1 MTEEISSIKEKYGI
15 IGREVEL
22 EKALIAISAGKH
34 VLFEGPVGVGKTVLA
49 AALAG
54 HFNREFFR
62 VDGDERYTEHKLVGW
77 FDPSTVIPKGY
88 SWESF
93 ISGPLVQAMSEGAFL
108 FLNELNRMPEGTQNV
123 LLPAMDERQII
134 VPKIGT
140 INAKPSFLVIAT
152 QNPEDYVGTS
162 RISEA
167 LMDRF
172 IWIPLKY
179 QTLEEEVKIVR
190 KETGNKNDNN
200 ILTAVNIIRR
210 TREDPDIRRG
220 ASVRGAIDLTALIS
234 TYSSEKFVED
244 KDKWLNASV
253 MALGTKIE
261 IQDRSDKTVEDV
273 IQSIVLSVLLSKEN
287 KKKDQVF

>member
-1 MTEEISSIKEKYGI
+1 MPEEISSIQEKYGI

-22 EKALIAISAGKH
+22 EKALMATYAGKH
-34 VLFEGPVGVGKTVLA
+34 VLFEGPVGVGKTVIA
-49 AALAG
+49 VALAEY
-54 HFNREFFR
+54 FNRGFFR

-108 FLNELNRMPEGTQNV
+108 FINELNRMPEGTQNV

-140 INAKPSFLVIAT
+140 ISAKPSFLVIAT

-172 IWIPLKY
+172 VWIPLSY
-179 QTLEEEVKIVR
+179 QTLEEEGKIVR
-190 KETGNKNDNN
+190 KETGCNNDEN
-200 ILTAVNIIRR
+200 ILTAVNIARR

-220 ASVRGAIDLTALIS
+220 ASVRGAVDLTALIS

-244 KDKWLNASV
+244 KDVWLKASV

-273 IQSIVLSVLLSKEN
+273 IQSIVNSIFRSREN
-287 KKKDQVF
+287 KKKGQVY

>member
-1 MTEEISSIKEKYGI
+1 MPEEISSIQEKYGI

-22 EKALIAISAGKH
+22 EKALMATYAGKH
-34 VLFEGPVGVGKTVLA
+34 VLFEGPVGVGKTVIA
-49 AALAG
+49 VALAEY
-54 HFNREFFR
+54 FNRGFFR

-108 FLNELNRMPEGTQNV
+108 FINELNRMPEGTQNV

-140 INAKPSFLVIAT
+140 ISAKPSFLVIAT

-172 IWIPLKY
+172 VWIPLSY
-179 QTLEEEVKIVR
+179 QTLEEEGKIVR
-190 KETGNKNDNN
+190 KETGCNNDEN
-200 ILTAVNIIRR
+200 ILTAVNIVRR

-220 ASVRGAIDLTALIS
+220 ASVRGAVDLTALIS

-244 KDKWLNASV
+244 KDVWLKASV

-273 IQSIVLSVLLSKEN
+273 IQSIVNSVFRSREN
-287 KKKDQVF
+287 KKKGQVY

>member
-1 MTEEISSIKEKYGI
+1 MPEEISSIQEKYEI

-22 EKALIAISAGKH
+22 EKALMATYAGKH

-49 AALAG
+49 VALAEY
-54 HFNREFFR
+54 FNRGFFR

-108 FLNELNRMPEGTQNV
+108 FINELNRMPEGTQNV

-140 INAKPSFLVIAT
+140 ITAKPSFLVIAT

-172 IWIPLKY
+172 VWIPLYY
-179 QTLEEEVKIVR
+179 QTLEEEVKIIR
-190 KETGNKNDNN
+190 KETGCKNDEN
-200 ILTAVNIIRR
+200 ILTAINIIRR

-220 ASVRGAIDLTALIS
+220 ASVRGAVDLTALIS

-244 KDKWLNASV
+244 KDIWLKASV

-261 IQDRSDKTVEDV
+261 IQDRSDKTVEDI
-273 IQSIVLSVLLSKEN
+273 IQSIVLSVFRLREN
-287 KKKDQVF
+287 KKKGQIY